1 MDLFCIEL
9 MDLLLCCCCG
19 HRFSFRARQSGGRLV
34 TIPFKT
40 LEVAWGNRVDSHAS
54 RSHADFDV
62 AVRFF
67 CLCASPFLFL
77 FFSALAEGQLTI
89 VVLATEVDRNPRSIT
104 YNAIKFCLIQTEL
117 CNAK

>member
-1 MDLFCIEL
+1 
-9 MDLLLCCCCG
+9 MDLLLLRG

-40 LEVAWGNRVDSHAS
+40 LEVAWGNRVDLHAS

-67 CLCASPFLFL
+67 CLWRSALLFL
-77 FFSALAEGQLTI
+77 FFSALAERPTL
-89 VVLATEVDRNPRSIT
+89 EDCCSS
-104 YNAIKFCLIQTEL
+104 
-117 CNAK
+117 